1 MSIKSGDTIISDTVA
16 DIAINR
22 FAVKGFK
29 KIPAELLSNFKQGTH
44 KINEDY
50 SYAADEFKQHEELS
64 LGDEADTPITHD

>member
-50 SYAADEFKQHEELS
+50 SYAADEFKRVLPAS
-64 LGDEADTPITHD
+64 LRDK